1 MIETCEREKIDLL
14 LIVGDLF
21 HRQPLLR
28 ELKEVSYLFGKLTK
42 TQVVLVAG
50 NHDYIKKDSYYR
62 TFHWRKHVHMI
73 SADEP
78 QCIELPE
85 ISTSV
90 CGFSYHSREIRE
102 RLDISQLKKGRQK
115 YEILLLHGEHN
126 R

>member
-1 MIETCEREKIDLL
+1 MKFLHLADIHLGASPDLPNGLAEKRKKEIWNSFRNVIETCEREKIDLL

-62 TFHWRKHVHMI
+62 IFHCQKHVHMI
-73 SADEP
+73 
-78 QCIELPE
+78 
-85 ISTSV
+85 
-90 CGFSYHSREIRE
+90 
-102 RLDISQLKKGRQK
+102 
-115 YEILLLHGEHN
+115 
-126 R
+126 